1 MTRWAITVG
10 AALFVTSLVTA
21 QPQIPAELQALA
33 DTETAFAKAATAKGI
48 RDSFLEYLDDD
59 AITFDLAP
67 VSAKAQLRAGPSRP
81 FTEHELTWEPRT
93 GDVAASGELGWL
105 TGPSTFIDRTKPQG
119 QPRYGN
125 YLSVWRR
132 QPGGAWRVFI
142 DVGADAPQSVPFAPG
157 FTRFPFGARYART
170 GENTTRASL
179 LQADRALNDRLATAG
194 AAAAYAEV
202 LTEAFASSSTRIHP
216 ADRTRRRGEMDR
228 AERRLD
234 DRFDR
239 RRGVRAIGR
248 SPIQLR
254 HLPGERRQ
262 GRERRIRPR
271 LDPRCGR
278 QVVRRSGRHAAGEV
292 TSRDPGS
299 GIRDPTDP
307 GSGPGPTR
315 HQQLGGWGP
324 GKPQALPSEAAERQ
338 GNRDPC
344 CSVNQLPTRA
354 ALRSRCA

>member
-1 MTRWAITVG
+1 MTRWAVTVG
-10 AALFVTSLVTA
+10 AALFVTALVTA
-21 QPQIPAELQALA
+21 QPQVSADLQSLA
-33 DTETAFAKAATAKGI
+33 DTERAFAKAATAKGI
-48 RDSFLEYLDDD
+48 RDSFLEYFDDD
-59 AITFDLAP
+59 AITFDPAP

-170 GENTTRASL
+170 GEITAPATL

-202 LTEAFASSSTRIHP
+202 LTEASRLH
-216 ADRTRRRGEMDR
+216 RRGFIPPVGR
-228 AERRLD
+228 AAAEKWIAQHAASMTAST
-234 DRFDR
+234 
-239 RRGVRAIGR
+239 GAAE
-248 SPIQLR
+248 SA
-254 HLPGERRQ
+254 
-262 GRERRIRPR
+262 
-271 LDPRCGR
+271 
-278 QVVRRSGRHAAGEV
+278 RSGDLGYSYGTYQVSGGKPERGAYVRVWTRDAAGKWFVVADV
-292 TSRDPGS
+292 TQPV
-299 GIRDPTDP
+299 
-307 GSGPGPTR
+307 
-315 HQQLGGWGP
+315 
-324 GKPQALPSEAAERQ
+324 K
-338 GNRDPC
+338 
-344 CSVNQLPTRA
+344 
-354 ALRSRCA
+354 